1 MYKKNQFWE
10 FISVGTNEINVAL
23 ANDLSTVLSV
33 SSSWIKK
40 NRGAWLVDV
49 RKPSNYESLS
59 TDDRI
64 NLDNQ
69 LNEMIRDKYQFIN
82 YNGIK
87 K

>member
-1 MYKKNQFWE
+1 M
-10 FISVGTNEINVAL
+10 
-23 ANDLSTVLSV
+23 D
-33 SSSWIKK
+33 K

-82 YNGIK
+82 YNGLRNDTLDEHTANGDINLFDNK
-87 K
+87 VVIIDEAHNFVSRIVTNG